1 MPYRYRDDVATAD
14 VAFEA
19 WGATVEEVFV
29 AAADATMNVMVEDL
43 GTIGRSLELV
53 IELERDQLDLL
64 LFSFLNELVFL
75 KDARK
80 LLLRVE
86 NLSVKKDNSNFTLK
100 GVVYGENLDPQRHP
114 LSVDVKAVTLHRFSL
129 RRTQTSWEAFVI
141 LDI

>member
-1 MPYRYRDDVATAD
+1 MPYRYRDDIAVAD

-19 WGATVEEVFV
+19 WGKSVEEVFV

-43 GTIGRSLELV
+43 ATIGRILELT
-53 IELERDQLDLL
+53 IELEHGELDLL
-64 LFSFLNELVFL
+64 LFSFLNELIFL
-75 KDARK
+75 KDARQ

-86 NLSVKKDNSNFTLK
+86 SLSIKRANSSFALQ
-100 GVVYGENLDPQRHP
+100 GIVYGERPDPQKHI

-129 RRTQTSWEAFVI
+129 RQTNTGWEAFVI

>member
-1 MPYRYRDDVATAD
+1 MPYRYRDDIALAD

-19 WGATVEEVFV
+19 WGGSVEEVFI

-43 GTIGRSLELV
+43 GTIGRALELT
-53 IELERDQLDLL
+53 IQLEHDQLDLL
-64 LFSFLNELVFL
+64 LFSFLNELIFL
-75 KDARK
+75 KDARQ

-86 NLSVKKDNSNFTLK
+86 SLSIKTADSKSSLK
-100 GVVYGENLDPQRHP
+100 GVVYGEGLDPQKHP

-129 RRTQTSWEAFVI
+129 QQTDAGWEAFVI

>member
-1 MPYRYRDDVATAD
+1 VPYRYRDDIALAD

-19 WGATVEEVFV
+19 SGASIEEVFI

-43 GTIGRSLELV
+43 GTIGRSLELP
-53 IELERDQLDLL
+53 IELEHDQLDLL
-64 LFSFLNELVFL
+64 LFSFLNELIFL
-75 KDARK
+75 KDARQ

-86 NLSVKKDNSNFTLK
+86 SLSIKTADSKSSLK
-100 GVVYGENLDPQRHP
+100 GVVYGEGLDPQKHP

-129 RRTQTSWEAFVI
+129 QQTDAGWEAFVI